1 MAQTVKNLPIMQ
13 ETRAGSLGG
22 EDPLEREMAAH
33 SPILAWRIPWMEKP
47 GFSMGLHR
55 VHGVATSQKQLS
67 NDVSLTHS
75 LSYFNLYEFMFLAFF
90 IK

>member
-1 MAQTVKNLPIMQ
+1 VFLEDLGALLPI
-13 ETRAGSLGG
+13 LGEG
-22 EDPLEREMAAH
+22 NGNH
-33 SPILAWRIPWMEKP
+33 SNILAWRIPWMEKP